1 MGLGKVW
8 PDLEILE
15 VFLMGVEVSFLDNF
29 FFLPKGF
36 GVSDLSFFLSFCS
49 SGVTFFRVHVYS
61 LLN

>member
-29 FFLPKGF
+29 FLFAKRFLG
-36 GVSDLSFFLSFCS
+36 SRICHFFFPLALQGSHFSEFMC
-49 SGVTFFRVHVYS
+49 TAY
-61 LLN
+61 